1 MTGRAQQFRSRGEV
15 ETRGSFDPSCGITLA
30 EFGGLVGA
38 YVFPE
43 SERVKCQLVTNG
55 SVCGQV
61 HWHGW
66 VARRKDGAEGYIGGD
81 CAAQNFG
88 ADRTFTAERARVR
101 RELRIDELVARL
113 EGYLGDTALA
123 SRIEEAIGRHR
134 ALRSEIARIRDLWPK
149 TIRRR
154 LQDMA
159 KTGNRR
165 IVAEFQRIEVDEE
178 GREHGEWIPSTNAVI
193 AGVDVFDGERL
204 RDIGGRLKASR
215 EARNAAQASRDLPE
229 RILRQWADEI
239 GDINRCEADLDE
251 LHASLDAFLRPENLR
266 AVCWASSNEQAQ
278 ETAAAVTLELISG
291 HAPTA
296 TQAHTARLQWASA
309 IRAQNDGRQFRIA
322 G

>member
-1 MTGRAQQFRSRGEV
+1 MTGRAQQFRSRREV
-15 ETRGSFDPSCGITLA
+15 ETRDRFDLGCAIELA
-30 EFGGLVGA
+30 EFGSLVGA

-43 SERVKCQLVTNG
+43 SEQVKCQLLKNG
-55 SVCGQV
+55 SICGQV

-81 CAAQNFG
+81 CATKNFG

-113 EGYLGDTALA
+113 AGYLGDPDLA
-123 SRIEEAIGRHR
+123 SRIDEAIGRHR
-134 ALRSEIARIRDLWPK
+134 ALRSDVARIRDLWPK

-165 IVAEFQRIEVDEE
+165 IVAEFQRIEVDEK
-178 GREHGEWIPSTNAVI
+178 GRERSEWIPSTIAVV
-193 AGVDVFDGERL
+193 AGVDAFDGERI
-204 RDIGGRLKASR
+204 REVSNRLTASR
-215 EARNAAQASRDLPE
+215 EARIEAQASGDLPE
-229 RILRQWADEI
+229 RTLRQWADAL
-239 GDINRCEADLDE
+239 GDIDRCEADLDE
-251 LHASLDAFLRPENLR
+251 LHASLEAFLRPENLR

-296 TQAHTARLQWASA
+296 TQAHAARLEWASA
-309 IRAQNDGRQFRIA
+309 IRAENSGRQFRIA